1 MSTSGEPWQPIL
13 DRLSQLRDAWP
24 ARAWSW
30 DHRFKC
36 ATSSLAGEPALA
48 AKAVLLGAVP
58 AQWDAGSFA
67 RAPEQVRALAERCG
81 EIRAGQAL
89 LTADPVAG
97 MTLFAMWW
105 PWGDGSTISIR
116 IGVAD
121 CDRSK
126 ELYPLMRSLFGI
138 A

>member
-13 DRLSQLRDAWP
+13 DRLSSLRDAWP
-24 ARAWSW
+24 PQSWSW

-36 ATSSLAGEPALA
+36 ATSSLGADAALK
-48 AKAVLLGAVP
+48 AKPILLGATP
-58 AQWDAGSFA
+58 AEWDARSFA
-67 RAPEQVRALAERCG
+67 GAPDRVRALAERCG
-81 EIRAGQAL
+81 EIRPGQML

-105 PWGDGSTISIR
+105 PWGDGSTTSIR